1 MLLGLSAGMLLSTAA
16 WGQTSAPA
24 TPPPTSRTFELTNG
38 RFTEVPS
45 TNPETLPKPDPKL
58 KQIES
63 IIDRHDFEA
72 ARAQLLGWLL
82 SHKGDPNYDFACY
95 LMAQTLNGE
104 DDPIRA
110 FYYCDELMDGYP
122 ASQYFTPALQ
132 LQYDMGDSL
141 LNGRQLK
148 LLGLRILDGTD
159 EGIEMMFRVQQ
170 RSPGSPLAEK
180 ALRRTADFYFSN
192 GDFDLAADAYGA
204 HIKAYPRDPNL
215 PEMMLRQAFSNYA
228 QFTGIKFDPT
238 PLVNAR
244 SQMEDL
250 IDAYP
255 DVATRENIPS
265 FVDAIDKTLARKL
278 WVTADFYRRTDKPD
292 AEKTVLN
299 VLVKQYPQSDEAQQ
313 ARKVLGQG

>member
-1 MLLGLSAGMLLSTAA
+1 
-16 WGQTSAPA
+16 
-24 TPPPTSRTFELTNG
+24 
-38 RFTEVPS
+38 
-45 TNPETLPKPDPKL
+45 
-58 KQIES
+58 
-63 IIDRHDFEA
+63 
-72 ARAQLLGWLL
+72 
-82 SHKGDPNYDFACY
+82 
-95 LMAQTLNGE
+95 
-104 DDPIRA
+104 
-110 FYYCDELMDGYP
+110 
-122 ASQYFTPALQ
+122 
-132 LQYDMGDSL
+132 
-141 LNGRQLK
+141 
-148 LLGLRILDGTD
+148 
-159 EGIEMMFRVQQ
+159 
-170 RSPGSPLAEK
+170 
-180 ALRRTADFYFSN
+180 
-192 GDFDLAADAYGA
+192 
-204 HIKAYPRDPNL
+204 
-215 PEMMLRQAFSNYA
+215 MMLRQAFSNYA